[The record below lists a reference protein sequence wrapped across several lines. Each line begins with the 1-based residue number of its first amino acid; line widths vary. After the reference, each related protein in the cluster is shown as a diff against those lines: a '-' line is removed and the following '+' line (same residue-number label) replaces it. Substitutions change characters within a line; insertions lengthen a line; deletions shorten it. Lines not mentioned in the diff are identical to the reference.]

1 MRFFYP
7 AFSLLVASILLTG
20 AETIDGIN
28 AIVDDSVI
36 TFAEVENLLADTRA
50 ILRAQYPNQ
59 PQVALEK
66 LREARSEY
74 MEELVKRKLI
84 LHDFE
89 RTAKE
94 HSFKLPETLI
104 DDVVKE
110 KIKRVYGDRATA
122 TRTLQEQGKSFET
135 FRQDE
140 KETFLIQSWT
150 FQKVSSEKIV
160 ISPHK
165 IETYYQAHQNDFKL
179 EDQVKLR
186 IIVLNKTAAS
196 DPAAVR
202 KMADEILVKIDAG
215 TSFAEMASV
224 YSESAQRTQG
234 GDRGWVDRTYFKKE
248 LSDVAFGLKA
258 GEHSKV
264 IDLPEACYILLVE
277 ETRPA
282 HVRPL
287 AEVKEEIERSL
298 KAGEK
303 ARLEKQWINR
313 LRAKSFVRYY

>member
-7 AFSLLVASILLTG
+7 AFSLLVASILWAG

-36 TFAEVENLLADTRA
+36 TFAEVETLLADTRA